1 MADDIG
7 INLDLNA
14 TTLEAALKQ
23 IKDAINSPMQ
33 GAGQEQKIQGLNRI
47 ITNLMNQQNIY
58 LRAAER
64 SGRIHAA
71 RMAEYDRYF
80 EGVASNLR
88 LRASLREEGG
98 TRGGAPISGML
109 AGGMS
114 PRKSFKRME
123 ESVNKIFEDVWQ
135 YQGTKSSEQQKRG
148 NKTKATGSTP
158 FDSTSMGGGSNV
170 VPPGKA
176 LGRIG
181 AMLNNKIGGLVKQS
195 GNFFKSSAGKGM
207 MAGGMAGAGIF
218 SMVIKKAIE
227 ASPMLQQMMKIVNMA
242 VMLWLRPIGDFFGF
256 MFKPIAMYL
265 LRASIQ
271 GLKNIGEMQK
281 MGSEF
286 GRKLLA
292 FFLDPAAVIWAAIMK
307 WASPEEFMAQVNQ
320 IIDDAYAKL
329 GGSWSKQMTR
339 YQASVA
345 NVSGGYSMEIP
356 AELSGLLVGMEARY
370 GQYSVEIENWLKRAV
385 PIFEEFAIVV
395 PEELIGAWDYYMQ
408 QVETGGMTIE
418 TVLKRM
424 QQSTSLFVT
433 QGSGAMSNILFYTEE
448 FEGGMYTISQ
458 AMEDVAEIF
467 NREGVEFGTGMET
480 EFEGIVSQTAETGK
494 VFNDNFAVSLQG
506 ITDNLTAVGTTT
518 ANDLIQAEDNF
529 AELGKM
535 FLEIPSTVAQSIHDI
550 LGIDMPT
557 SLSAST
563 PGTSSRFGDKAGGIN
578 AAGAGGDLTTAI
590 VGNVIEGFIGA
601 EDIGDVT
608 GKIAEFLNPMS
619 SEAVKKA
626 TDYLKTADLSKYFG
640 SRDYGGIGASYG
652 TGPQG
657 LFLTDIA
664 KELDLMGGDIAHSV
678 EMEKVAKELIDNL
691 LEKTITTTTGEVISL
706 AEQEMFKVMNA
717 IHGAALAQPDTVS
730 QQLAQMAKAMSDP
743 ESSEYSNALEQY
755 NSLQKQ
761 FPGMSIAEG
770 LTAQK
775 NAQEAYQSL
784 SSMEKAYSIM
794 SSQAAQSS
802 GSSYNTSGGSS
813 HRGYSGGAAPSQSFS
828 GGYTSKKSH
837 GWGGRMGGWIN
848 EPIFGIGRSG
858 RSYRFG
864 ETGIKEQITPMHA
877 AGGNGG
883 DGINIIFNIEKIEK
897 DVDLEE
903 LQRRIERA
911 ILEVHS
917 RRGIV

>member
-1 MADDIG
+1 
-7 INLDLNA
+7 
-14 TTLEAALKQ
+14 
-23 IKDAINSPMQ
+23 
-33 GAGQEQKIQGLNRI
+33 
-47 ITNLMNQQNIY
+47 
-58 LRAAER
+58 
-64 SGRIHAA
+64 
-71 RMAEYDRYF
+71 
-80 EGVASNLR
+80 
-88 LRASLREEGG
+88 
-98 TRGGAPISGML
+98 
-109 AGGMS
+109 
-114 PRKSFKRME
+114 
-123 ESVNKIFEDVWQ
+123 
-135 YQGTKSSEQQKRG
+135 
-148 NKTKATGSTP
+148 
-158 FDSTSMGGGSNV
+158 
-170 VPPGKA
+170 
-176 LGRIG
+176 
-181 AMLNNKIGGLVKQS
+181 
-195 GNFFKSSAGKGM
+195 
-207 MAGGMAGAGIF
+207 
-218 SMVIKKAIE
+218 
-227 ASPMLQQMMKIVNMA
+227 
-242 VMLWLRPIGDFFGF
+242 
-256 MFKPIAMYL
+256 
-265 LRASIQ
+265 
-271 GLKNIGEMQK
+271 
-281 MGSEF
+281 
-286 GRKLLA
+286 
-292 FFLDPAAVIWAAIMK
+292 
-307 WASPEEFMAQVNQ
+307 
-320 IIDDAYAKL
+320 
-329 GGSWSKQMTR
+329 
-339 YQASVA
+339 
-345 NVSGGYSMEIP
+345 
-356 AELSGLLVGMEARY
+356 
-370 GQYSVEIENWLKRAV
+370 
-385 PIFEEFAIVV
+385 
-395 PEELIGAWDYYMQ
+395 
-408 QVETGGMTIE
+408 
-418 TVLKRM
+418 
-424 QQSTSLFVT
+424 
-433 QGSGAMSNILFYTEE
+433 
-448 FEGGMYTISQ
+448 
-458 AMEDVAEIF
+458 
-467 NREGVEFGTGMET
+467 
-480 EFEGIVSQTAETGK
+480 
-494 VFNDNFAVSLQG
+494 
-506 ITDNLTAVGTTT
+506 
-518 ANDLIQAEDNF
+518 
-529 AELGKM
+529 
-535 FLEIPSTVAQSIHDI
+535 
-550 LGIDMPT
+550 
-557 SLSAST
+557 
-563 PGTSSRFGDKAGGIN
+563 
-578 AAGAGGDLTTAI
+578 
-590 VGNVIEGFIGA
+590 
-601 EDIGDVT
+601 
-608 GKIAEFLNPMS
+608 MS